1 MLPYHRTNRSDCA
14 SIDFGIMCLFKST
27 FRSCLF
33 IFVLLSWSISI
44 FGNKWAIIIW
54 RKRCVENKTKYQ
66 EQKPTHR
73 AFRMCIVVWIDHL
86 FNNSAVFLHERK
98 KNYENEDEGNK
109 TKMKREKTYE
119 WAATKKPSFH
129 STEGWHLCICGVCV
143 LKAFDSEMKQQSMCV
158 HSNSQP
164 NSTCKTSSI
173 NIA

>member
-1 MLPYHRTNRSDCA
+1 MLPYHRTNRSGCA
-14 SIDFGIMCLFKST
+14 SIDFGIMWLFKST

-98 KNYENEDEGNK
+98 KNYENEDEGKK
-109 TKMKREKTYE
+109 TKMKR
-119 WAATKKPSFH
+119 KKHVSEQRQKSHH
-129 STEGWHLCICGVCV
+129 STQPKDGICVYVAFVFSKHLIQKWSSNLCV
-143 LKAFDSEMKQQSMCV
+143 YTV
-158 HSNSQP
+158 IHSLIPHAKHQ
-164 NSTCKTSSI
+164 
-173 NIA
+173 A